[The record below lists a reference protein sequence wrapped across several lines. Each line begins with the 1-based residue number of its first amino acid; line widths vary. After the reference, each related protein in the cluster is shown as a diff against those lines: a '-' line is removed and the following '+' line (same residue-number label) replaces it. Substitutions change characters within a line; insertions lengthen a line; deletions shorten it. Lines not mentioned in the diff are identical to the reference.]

1 MPIKGCKFNQ
11 LVIKGLNVYSKSTVL
26 EKSAVQIVDNTI
38 KNVGNFD
45 FNESDIKVLEFP
57 SNWHLLPGM
66 IDMHVHGA
74 AGADTMDATDAALHK
89 ISNALVKEGV
99 TSFLATTTTAK
110 SYDIENALQR
120 VASYVTNK
128 QDMHRAEIL
137 GINLEGPFLSHEK
150 PGAQESEQ
158 FISPS
163 VDLFKHWQKMSGN
176 LIKIVTVAPEIDGG
190 LELIEYLF
198 NHNIIASM
206 GHSNA
211 SYEQASIAIQ
221 KGCTYATHLFN
232 GMRGIHHRDPGLVT
246 ALLLNDE
253 VTTETIA
260 DCVHT
265 HPAMLKLIWKLK
277 GPDKIVLITDAMR
290 AKYLND
296 SNYKLGTKSVIV
308 KNNQARLANGTL
320 AGSVLGMDFAV
331 RNMLKFT
338 DCTLLD
344 IIKMTS
350 ENPAKQLG
358 VFSRKGSIDIGK
370 DADLVVMDENMRVR
384 MTICRGNVLFSV

>member
-1 MPIKGCKFNQ
+1 MPIKGQKLNQ
-11 LVIKGLNVYSKSTVL
+11 LIIKGLNVYSKSSVL
-26 EKSAVQIVDNTI
+26 KKSAVQIIGNTI
-38 KNVGNFD
+38 KNIGNFD
-45 FNESDIKVLEFP
+45 FNKSDVQVLEFP
-57 SNWHLLPGM
+57 PNWHLLPGM
-66 IDMHVHGA
+66 IDMHIHGA
-74 AGADTMDATDAALHK
+74 AGADTMDATDTALRT

-110 SYDIENALQR
+110 DHDIENALQT
-120 VASYVTNK
+120 VASYIADK
-128 QDMHRAEIL
+128 QDIHDAEVL

-163 VDLFKHWQKMSGN
+163 IDLFERWQKLANNS
-176 LIKIVTVAPEIDGG
+176 IKVVTIAPEIDSG
-190 LELIEYLF
+190 LELVEYLF

-221 KGCTYATHLFN
+221 KGCTHATHLFN

-246 ALLLNDE
+246 ALLLSDK
-253 VTTETIA
+253 VTTEVIA

-277 GPDKIVLITDAMR
+277 GSDKIILITDSMR
-290 AKYLND
+290 AKYLKNG
-296 SNYKLGTKSVIV
+296 NYKLGTKAVIV
-308 KNNQARLANGTL
+308 KNSQARLADGTL

-344 IIKMTS
+344 IVKMTS

-370 DADLVVMDENMRVR
+370 DADLVIMDENMQVR
-384 MTICRGNVLFSV
+384 MTICRGNIVFPI